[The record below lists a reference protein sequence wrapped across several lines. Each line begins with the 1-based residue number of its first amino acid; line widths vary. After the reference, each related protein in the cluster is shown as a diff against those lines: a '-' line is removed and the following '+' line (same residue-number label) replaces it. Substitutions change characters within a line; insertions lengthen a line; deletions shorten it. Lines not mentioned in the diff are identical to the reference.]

1 MKILMLNGSPKDKSD
16 TFRLAEAFIEGLTRY
31 VGHEVQV
38 VHVIKK
44 NIAPCAGCFGCWEK
58 ADNHCVIQDD
68 MNWILDGLL
77 AADLVI
83 WNFPVYVCGVP
94 GHLKTLLDRTLPLT
108 RQEANAEGNL
118 YKPVHIRTMFI
129 SGCGSPDHERN
140 FNGVKQT
147 FFHQFGRCL
156 GICVPQTPILNNR
169 ETAEEAEALLQRF
182 RLAGGE
188 FCIFG
193 TLLPETVANLERP
206 VYPKGEYLEMY
217 KRWYG
222 GLQAKK
228 SFEKV

>member
-83 WNFPVYVCGVP
+83 WNAPDFEMVCYRFGS
-94 GHLKTLLDRTLPLT
+94 
-108 RQEANAEGNL
+108 NL
-118 YKPVHIRTMFI
+118 AQHVMKKGIM
-129 SGCGSPDHERN
+129 
-140 FNGVKQT
+140 VK
-147 FFHQFGRCL
+147 
-156 GICVPQTPILNNR
+156 
-169 ETAEEAEALLQRF
+169 
-182 RLAGGE
+182 
-188 FCIFG
+188 
-193 TLLPETVANLERP
+193 
-206 VYPKGEYLEMY
+206 
-217 KRWYG
+217 
-222 GLQAKK
+222 
-228 SFEKV
+228 